1 MSAEWFVRLKEYDSL
16 TKMRLS
22 HLKAIDEQ
30 ELRLKNLNVKRQEQ
44 LQLAEEAHAR
54 LRTLEQTFFETEKK
68 MKTSEEQAQRLRDI
82 GGDDSKIKTFVQDAA
97 QLEDKLFVMMNEQE
111 KIQSEVEDSNTFL
124 RGLEKTISE
133 IKLEVD
139 EEVADQKQKVA
150 QAEMRI
156 KLIEDELPSDF
167 KSVLDRTI
175 KKNLA
180 LGPFTR
186 NENGSCFFCRYKI
199 SKLDE
204 SEIDMQKL
212 LKTCPQCSRIF
223 LPYGI

>member
-1 MSAEWFVRLKEYDSL
+1 VSAEWFVRLKEYDSL

-30 ELRLKNLNVKRQEQ
+30 ESRLKTLNVKRQEQ
-44 LQLAEEAHAR
+44 LQLAEEAQAK
-54 LRTLEQTFFETEKK
+54 LRNLQQAFYETEKK

-82 GGDDSKIKTFVQDAA
+82 GGDDSKIQIFVQDAA
-97 QLEDKLFVMMNEQE
+97 QLEDKLFFMMDEQE
-111 KIQSEVEDSNTFL
+111 KIQSEFEDAKTFL
-124 RGLEKTISE
+124 TGLEKTISE
-133 IKLEVD
+133 IKAEVD
-139 EEVADQKQKVA
+139 MEVADQKQKVVQA
-150 QAEMRI
+150 QMRI
-156 KLIEDELPSDF
+156 KLIEDELPTDF
-167 KSVLDRTI
+167 KSVLERTL

-204 SEIDMQKL
+204 SEIDMQKQ